1 MMNKMKLLV
10 FLMLFVLPE
19 LAMAQREKYPLDW
32 FLRDIEQDSM
42 FGTGVQRI
50 YRELLPGKEPTPLI
64 VAVIDSGFD
73 TTAQMLR
80 PVLWR
85 NPGEIAGNGKDDD
98 RNGYVDDIHGWNFM
112 GTRDGKSLSRG
123 VPEEL
128 RTYSWLLKTYK
139 GNMKKMSP
147 EERDL
152 FVTLH
157 KTYAIKKVEYERK
170 SI

>member
-32 FLRDIEQDSM
+32 FLRDVEQDSM

-50 YRELLPGKEPTPLI
+50 YKELLPGKKPTPLI

-80 PVLWR
+80 PL
-85 NPGEIAGNGKDDD
+85 PL
-98 RNGYVDDIHGWNFM
+98 
-112 GTRDGKSLSRG
+112 TSSLASSVG
-123 VPEEL
+123 
-128 RTYSWLLKTYK
+128 
-139 GNMKKMSP
+139 SP
-147 EERDL
+147 L
-152 FVTLH
+152 NSV
-157 KTYAIKKVEYERK
+157 I
-170 SI
+170 